1 MSLWGRLVPVSPESR
16 PHETATGVGAPI
28 RQPVPP
34 ERHPQNYRI
43 VDFSVVDAGVVTW
56 PEKVYIRACQTI
68 TYRGS
73 PQEMTDQVPDTAG
86 ESDDRYGLLEISD
99 EDTVIYD
106 REVPSAWL
114 QSDHTVDLTD

>member
-1 MSLWGRLVPVSPESR
+1 MVEC
-16 PHETATGVGAPI
+16 EA
-28 RQPVPP
+28 
-34 ERHPQNYRI
+34 
-43 VDFSVVDAGVVTW
+43 VTW
-56 PEKVYIRACQTI
+56 PEKLYIGACQNI
-68 TYRGS
+68 TYRGN

-86 ESDDRYGLLEISD
+86 EPDDRYGLLKISD